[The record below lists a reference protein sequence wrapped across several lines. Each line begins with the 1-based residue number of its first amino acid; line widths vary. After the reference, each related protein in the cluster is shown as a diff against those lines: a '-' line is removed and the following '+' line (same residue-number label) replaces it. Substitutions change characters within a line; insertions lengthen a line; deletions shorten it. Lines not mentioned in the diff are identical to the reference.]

1 MIEGLIIKALSGFYD
16 VLVDEKVYTCKGR
29 GVFRKKNIT
38 PLVGDHVT
46 ISINDDG
53 SGTIENVLER
63 KNELVRP
70 PIVNVDQ
77 AIIVSS
83 IVYPDFSPLLLDRF
97 LVLVEYKNIKP
108 LIVLTKSDL
117 ATDEQLKNVNNY
129 VDAYKKI
136 GYDILVVAKTMDDL
150 QDKLFPYLE
159 DKISVISGQSGVGK
173 STLLNQLDEN
183 LKIETA
189 DISRSLGRGK
199 HTTRH
204 VELFKLGKGFVADTP
219 GFSALEFDEIEA
231 EELRFCFPE
240 FIPIQEQCKFRG
252 CMHLNEPKCAIKLA
266 VENKEIKQFRYD
278 HYVNFL
284 EEIRMR
290 KPRY

>member
-231 EELRFCFPE
+231 EELRLCFPE

>member
-97 LVLVEYKNIKP
+97 LVLVEYKNIEP

-173 STLLNQLDEN
+173 STLLNQLNEN

-278 HYVNFL
+278 HYVYFL

>member
-97 LVLVEYKNIKP
+97 LVLVEYKNIEP

-231 EELRFCFPE
+231 EELRLCFPE

>member
-97 LVLVEYKNIKP
+97 LVLVEYKNIEP